1 VPDSK
6 ACPTKINCTWL
17 QWTYQCL
24 LMNAFYSQSI
34 FRYWEIVV
42 SSMRPCSACYR
53 LFPRAPWLCLP
64 RTLSNQFTHMNFP
77 LSAINTNVQLPE
89 ETVVRFNQFF
99 CFCYTLWVKLYFNY
113 FDNRKCLNLVL
124 FCVEQFRID
133 YNYSCYLLTACLL
146 KKKQQICPCQYLMT
160 GVFSMRLVGL
170 IFLEI
175 LMEQRYGVPKEDSN
189 N

>member
-1 VPDSK
+1 
-6 ACPTKINCTWL
+6 
-17 QWTYQCL
+17 
-24 LMNAFYSQSI
+24 
-34 FRYWEIVV
+34 
-42 SSMRPCSACYR
+42 MRPCSACYR

-124 FCVEQFRID
+124 ICVQEFWID
-133 YNYSCYLLTACLL
+133 CNYNCYLLTACSM
-146 KKKQQICPCQYLMT
+146 KKNNRSVPARTWWLGSFREAGDWFSRDLIGTEIWSSKGGFKYLAWSVVRT
-160 GVFSMRLVGL
+160 LRTWIVSPFYCL
-170 IFLEI
+170 IIFISSVSIELF
-175 LMEQRYGVPKEDSN
+175 
-189 N
+189 